1 MKTLCL
7 NYGAQKLKISN
18 LRYLTQYAQ
27 TIGMSTYY
35 DDDLYRGYINPIAA
49 GDVLSDVTFD
59 RMIDVVYLDAPR
71 KEVSYTMRLAGI
83 RFMQTTTINAIYLF
97 GRNSDPFDVQTL
109 YLEQDGKIVNSS
121 GSGI

>member
-49 GDVLSDVTFD
+49 GDVLSDVTF
-59 RMIDVVYLDAPR
+59 IDVVYLDKPPR
-71 KEVSYTMRLAGI
+71 KEMSYTMRLAGI
-83 RFMQTTTINAIYLF
+83 RFMQTIAVNAVYLF
-97 GRNSDPFDVQTL
+97 GRNSDPFDVQAL

>member
-1 MKTLCL
+1 M
-7 NYGAQKLKISN
+7 SN

-35 DDDLYRGYINPIAA
+35 DDDLYRGYINPLAA
-49 GDVLSDVTFD
+49 GDVLSDATFD
-59 RMIDVVYLDAPR
+59 GLIDVVYLDKAP
-71 KEVSYTMRLAGI
+71 SSNMRLAGI
-83 RFMQTTTINAIYLF
+83 RFIQTSTVNAVYLF